1 MSARPEVLCF
11 GADPVLNRTRRL
23 ILQPTF
29 EVCVASTLAEA
40 ASWLQERRF
49 QVILLCQTLS
59 LDDARSALELVHTLH
74 PEARILALEEGHP
87 RLFLRAPHQEVRLE
101 GPVDLLRKVAVMTG
115 VRLPEPAPPPAANAS
130 RKSPPRA
137 E

>member
-1 MSARPEVLCF
+1 MPDRSEVLCF

-23 ILQPTF
+23 ILQSACD
-29 EVCVASTLAEA
+29 VCVASTLAEA
-40 ASWLQERRF
+40 ASWMQERRF
-49 QVILLCQTLS
+49 CVILLCHTLS
-59 LDDARSALELVHTLH
+59 LDDARSALELAHTLN

-101 GPVDLLRKVAVMTG
+101 GPADLLRKVAAIAG
-115 VRLPEPAPPPAANAS
+115 LRLPEPVLPPTAKAP